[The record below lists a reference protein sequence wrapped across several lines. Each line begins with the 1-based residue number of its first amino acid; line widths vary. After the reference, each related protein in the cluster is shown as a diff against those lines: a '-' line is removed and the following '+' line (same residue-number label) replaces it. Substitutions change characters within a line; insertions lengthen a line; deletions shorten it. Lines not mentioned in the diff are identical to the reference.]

1 VGEAGAGGEAITMI
15 RVAETEI
22 SPDLHGDL
30 QLLLQ
35 ECFAGYPGRSYF
47 KLPAHFRYLAMTG
60 SGGVAAQ
67 MGVEYRIIRVGDAV
81 LRTFG
86 IVDLC
91 VGESRRR
98 VAGSSRD
105 TTSTGSARLQRLGQ
119 KGLFQYI
126 GRISRDG
133 RSRRS

>member
-1 VGEAGAGGEAITMI
+1 MI

-22 SPDLHGDL
+22 SADLHGDL

-47 KLPAHFRYLAMTG
+47 KLPPHFRYLAMTG

-67 MGVEYRIIRVGDAV
+67 VGVEYRIIRVGDAV

-91 VGESRRR
+91 GYLVRMLDSVITGM
-98 VAGSSRD
+98 AGR
-105 TTSTGSARLQRLGQ
+105 
-119 KGLFQYI
+119 
-126 GRISRDG
+126 GRPCFATHAQIADLAGASPID
-133 RSRRS
+133 SP